1 MTAGVGHAPCGS
13 EAAAAFEDALLE
25 AGECVIRPRASD
37 FWAGSQDVR
46 SEACQRRYGGLE
58 TLDGGEIVLGFLGRC
73 HLGDVVCVSGLVRR
87 LKEQYGC
94 RVHCVRHRATYAV
107 LAENPY
113 LDGFRND
120 PRVSLTDAVSGSGN
134 MIQRIERFFAL
145 PVSAFPRG
153 ELYLSDAELQWSWQF
168 RGMLPR
174 SRPVAIVSA
183 GAITDFGAMPGDRT
197 RWQKWID
204 MLGDTHTVVQPAVT
218 DLRCLEQVTRLP
230 AGYASSWRPDHIY
243 DNCIILENL
252 PIRQFFA
259 LFAVAGLF
267 LGTNTG
273 SMHVAAAMGVPAI
286 VVLSHHKYG
295 DAPVFPEPGQ
305 ARGWRH
311 QTFLYPYHSYL
322 MV

>member
-1 MTAGVGHAPCGS
+1 MIAGVAHALCGS
-13 EAAAAFEDALLE
+13 DAAAAFEDALRA
-25 AGECVIRPRASD
+25 AGEAVIRPCMTE
-37 FWAGSQDVR
+37 FWAGTQQLR
-46 SEACQRRYGGLE
+46 SEPRHRRYDGLE

-73 HLGDVVCVSGLVRR
+73 HMGDVVCVSGLVRR
-87 LKEQYGC
+87 LKEQYRC

-120 PRVSLTDAVSGSGN
+120 PRVSLTDAVAGSGN
-134 MIQRIERFFAL
+134 MIQRLERFFDL

-153 ELYLSDAELQWSWQF
+153 ELYLSEAELQWAWQF

-174 SRPVAIVSA
+174 SRPLAVMSA
-183 GAITDFGAMPGDRT
+183 GAITDFAAMPGDRA
-197 RWQKWID
+197 RWQRWIE
-204 MLGDTHTVVQPAVT
+204 LLSETHTVVQPAVT

-230 AGYASSWRPDHIY
+230 TGYANSWRPDHIY

-273 SMHVAAAMGVPAI
+273 SMHVAAAMGVPAL
-286 VVLSHHKYG
+286 VVLSRQKYG

-311 QTFLYPYHSYL
+311 QTFLYPYHSFL